1 MYRLG
6 PKKPALAT
14 HLSWYTVS
22 AAELAGQV
30 VQAVLIPGIK
40 YWLAAQQTKLAPFG
54 EQNLVP
60 DPHVPAQVVTW
71 ASNRRSLS
79 IVKYVSDVPV
89 VLVTISLKY
98 DMATAS
104 GIV

>member
-1 MYRLG
+1 MYKVG
-6 PKKPALAT
+6 PKNPALAT

-30 VQAVLIPGIK
+30 AQAVLMPGIK
-40 YWLAAQQTKLAPFG
+40 YWLAAQQTKLAPSG

-60 DPHVPAQVVTW
+60 DPHVPVQVVTW

-79 IVKYVSDVPV
+79 MVKNVSEVPV
-89 VLVTISLKY
+89 VLVTISLK
-98 DMATAS
+98 
-104 GIV
+104 